1 MLSREKIHHA
11 LTGPIMSL
19 NTAFTSDGAIDYPAI
34 CRIIEFTLAGGSKT
48 VILTMGDG
56 LFTLLTDQEVAELTK
71 FVVEHVAG
79 RAMVVAA
86 DRMWWTG
93 KTVEFAQYCR
103 EIKADM
109 LMVQPP
115 DWAGSCTVDTVVE
128 HYAAVAKHIPMMLV
142 TAFLEKWPLPRT
154 VELLEKLR
162 DRVPNLFAIKDDI
175 CGELGRRLGLIGR
188 DRWAMFTSGN
198 KRVVLANRPYGYDGY
213 MSTFISFKPEIAQD
227 FWKAIVANDEAKI
240 LKIINEVDIPLWDF
254 MEPSPGSFDAVVH
267 GMLELRGLS
276 KRWRRRPYYSLTD
289 QDMEKLSQFV
299 KTKGWL

>member
-1 MLSREKIHHA
+1 MISKEKVRQALS
-11 LTGPIMSL
+11 GPIMSL
-19 NTAFTSDGAIDYPAI
+19 NTPFNSDGSIDYPGVR
-34 CRIIEFTLAGGSKT
+34 RIIDFTIAGGSKV

-56 LFTLLTDQEVAELTK
+56 LFTLLTDQDVAELTK
-71 FVVEHVAG
+71 FVVDYVAG
-79 RAMVVAA
+79 RVMVVAA

-103 EIKADM
+103 EVKADM

-128 HYAAVAKHIPMMLV
+128 HYAAISKHIPMMLV
-142 TAFLEKWPLPRT
+142 TAFLEKWPLNRT
-154 VELLEKLR
+154 VELFEKLR
-162 DRVPNLFAIKDDI
+162 ERVPNLLAVKDDI

-188 DRWAMFTSGN
+188 GHWAMFTSGN

-213 MSTFISFKPEIAQD
+213 MSTFISFKPEIAQE
-227 FWKAIVANDEAKI
+227 FWKAVAANNEAKT

-254 MEPSPGSFDAVVH
+254 LEPAIGGFDAVVH
-267 GMLELRGLS
+267 GMLELRGLC
-276 KRWRRRPYYSLTD
+276 KRWRRTPYYSLSD
-289 QDMEKLSQFV
+289 KEMETLAHFL

>member
-1 MLSREKIHHA
+1 MISREKVRLA

-19 NTAFTSDGAIDYPAI
+19 NTPFNLDGTIDYPSVR
-34 CRIIEFTLAGGSKT
+34 RIIDFTIAGGSKV

-71 FVVEHVAG
+71 FVADHVAG

-93 KTVEFAQYCR
+93 KTVEFAKYCG

-128 HYAAVAKHIPMMLV
+128 HYAAIAKHIPLMLV
-142 TAFLEKWPLPRT
+142 TAFLEKWPLPRA

-162 DRVPNLFAIKDDI
+162 DRVPNLLAVKDDI
-175 CGELGRRLGLIGR
+175 CGELGRRLGLIGQN
-188 DRWAMFTSGN
+188 RWAMFTSGN

-227 FWKAIVANDEAKI
+227 FWKAIVKNDEAKT

-254 MEPSPGSFDAVVH
+254 MEPSVGSFDAVVH

-276 KRWRRRPYYSLTD
+276 KRWRRAPYYSLND
-289 QDMEKLSQFV
+289 REMETLAHFL

>member
-1 MLSREKIHHA
+1 MISQEKVRHA

-19 NTAFTSDGAIDYPAI
+19 NTPFTCDGAIDYPAVR
-34 CRIIEFTLAGGSKT
+34 RIIDFTIAGGSKV

-56 LFTLLTDQEVAELTK
+56 LFTVLTDQEVAELTK

-79 RAMVVAA
+79 RAVVMAA

-103 EIKADM
+103 DVKADM

-115 DWAGSCTVDTVVE
+115 DWAGSCTADTVVE
-128 HYAAVAKHIPMMLV
+128 HYAAVSKHIPLMLV

-154 VELLEKLR
+154 AELFEKLR
-162 DRVPNLFAIKDDI
+162 DRVPNLLAVKDDI

-188 DRWAMFTSGN
+188 DHWAMFTSGS

-227 FWKAIVANDEAKI
+227 FWKAVVSNNEAKI
-240 LKIINEVDIPLWDF
+240 IKTISEVDIPLWDF
-254 MEPSPGSFDAVVH
+254 MEPAVGSFDAVIH
-267 GMLELRGLS
+267 GMLELRGLC
-276 KRWRRRPYYSLTD
+276 KRWRRKPYYSLTD
-289 QDMEKLSQFV
+289 REMEILAQFL

>member
-1 MLSREKIHHA
+1 MISREKVRHA

-19 NTAFTSDGAIDYPAI
+19 NTPFNSDGSIDYPSVR
-34 CRIIEFTLAGGSKT
+34 RIIDFTIAGGSKT

-56 LFTLLTDQEVAELTK
+56 LFTLLTDQEVGELTK
-71 FVVEHVAG
+71 FVADYAAG

-93 KTVEFAQYCR
+93 KTIEFAKYCG
-103 EIKADM
+103 EIKADL

-128 HYAAVAKHIPMMLV
+128 HYAAIGKHIPLMLV
-142 TAFLEKWPLPRT
+142 TAFLEKWPLPKT

-162 DRVPNLFAIKDDI
+162 DRVPNLCAVKDDV

-213 MSTFISFKPEIAQD
+213 MSTFISFKPEIVQD
-227 FWKAIVANDEAKI
+227 FWKAVVANDEVKT

-254 MEPSPGSFDAVVH
+254 VEPFPGGFDAAVH
-267 GMLELRGLS
+267 GMLELRGLC
-276 KRWRRRPYYSLTD
+276 KRRRRSPYYSLND
-289 QDMEKLSQFV
+289 REMETLSQFL